1 MDRKIEKKTWN
12 SKRIMII
19 AGITAFIA
27 FLVIFVIP
35 QVTGKSKYNVPVDR
49 ITISEITK
57 GPFSEFIP
65 VNGVVMPQITEYIDA
80 VQGGTVEKR
89 YVEDGAK
96 LHKGDPIVK
105 LSNTQVELNLA
116 NNETQL
122 YNLQTQMQISKN
134 AAEQNTVNKLQAM
147 ADVESAYKE
156 AERVYNL
163 DKGLYAQKA
172 IGLQEF
178 KIAENNYNYQLK
190 KRNLTREI
198 LRQDTALTKVQNE
211 QAQEQYKQM
220 KNALELMRQEEAALT
235 VKAPID
241 GQLTSLDAEV
251 GQNKNVGDHLAQI
264 DGFEGIKVQA
274 LIDDHYISRVIPGM
288 TAYYPDPN
296 GTKNYKMVVKKVYVQ
311 VTNGQ
316 FKVDMMFVGDT
327 PPGLRKGQTLQIR
340 LVFSD
345 EQPAVLLPKGGFFQ
359 QTGGNWIFKVSDD
372 GKTAYRVDIQLNR
385 MNPDYYEV
393 IKGLKPG
400 DKVITSSYETYGDI
414 QELVLTK

>member
-1 MDRKIEKKTWN
+1 M
-12 SKRIMII
+12 MIGGI
-19 AGITAFIA
+19 AALVALIVF
-27 FLVIFVIP
+27 VIFSA
-35 QVTGKSKYNVPVDR
+35 TGKSKYNVPVDR
-49 ITISEITK
+49 ITISDITK

-80 VQGGTVEKR
+80 VQGGTVEQR

-134 AAEQNTVNKLQAM
+134 AAAQNTVNKLQAM
-147 ADVESAYKE
+147 ADVESTFKD

-163 DKGLYAQKA
+163 DKKLYAQKA
-172 IGLQEF
+172 IGLQEYQ
-178 KIAENNYNYQLK
+178 IAENNYNYQLR
-190 KRNLTREI
+190 KRNLSREI
-198 LRQDTALTKVQNE
+198 LRQDTALTKVQDQ

-220 KNALELMRQEEAALT
+220 KNALDLMRQQEAALT

-264 DGFEGIKVQA
+264 DGFQGVKVQA
-274 LIDDHYISRVIPGM
+274 LVDDHYVSRVVPGM
-288 TAYYPDPN
+288 TAYYPTDN
-296 GTKNYKMVVKKVYVQ
+296 KTYKMIVKKVYVQ
-311 VTNGQ
+311 ITNGQ

-345 EQPAVLLPKGGFFQ
+345 EQPAVLLPRGGFFQ

-385 MNPDYYEV
+385 QNPDYFEV